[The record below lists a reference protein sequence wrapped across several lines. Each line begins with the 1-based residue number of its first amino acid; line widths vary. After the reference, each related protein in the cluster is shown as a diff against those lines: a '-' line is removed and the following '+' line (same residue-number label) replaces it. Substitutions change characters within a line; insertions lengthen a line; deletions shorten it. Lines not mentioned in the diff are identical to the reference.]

1 MPVPGNSL
9 LHKISPPGTPHTND
23 LQNDSP
29 ITPSPEKTVE
39 ISILKPLSL
48 KATDLKYV
56 NKIQY
61 SPEIGPAMY
70 AWFSEKEKFHKSYDT
85 YTWKNGAVS
94 EKERKVANPPPQFS
108 EFARHIGVT
117 AAQLKRWSKKYP
129 EFAEYYEACNDIV
142 QEFFVENGVTGEYA
156 GQFGIFAAKNLTKMK
171 DVQINK
177 NENYNM
183 KDVLDA
189 IEKGTING
197 EQHDI

>member
-1 MPVPGNSL
+1 
-9 LHKISPPGTPHTND
+9 
-23 LQNDSP
+23 
-29 ITPSPEKTVE
+29 
-39 ISILKPLSL
+39 
-48 KATDLKYV
+48 
-56 NKIQY
+56 
-61 SPEIGPAMY
+61 MY
-70 AWFSEKEKFHKSYDT
+70 EWFAEKEKFHISYDS

-94 EKERKVANPPPQFS
+94 EKERRVANPPPQFS
-108 EFARHIGVT
+108 AFARTIGVT
-117 AAQLKRWSKKYP
+117 AAQLKRWAKKYP
-129 EFAEYYEACNDIV
+129 EFAEYYDACTDII
-142 QEFFVENGVTGEYA
+142 QEFMVDNGVTGAYS